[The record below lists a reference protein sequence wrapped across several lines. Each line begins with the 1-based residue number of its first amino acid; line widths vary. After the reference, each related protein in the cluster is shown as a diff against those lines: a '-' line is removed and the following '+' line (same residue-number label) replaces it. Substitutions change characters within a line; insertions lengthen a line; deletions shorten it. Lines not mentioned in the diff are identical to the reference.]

1 MGEFR
6 KNFHDMK
13 SAYER
18 CIDNFE
24 VLLALYPNNAELS
37 KLRDE
42 NRKFFQ
48 LFEETSPLSKM
59 MMGGK
64 RKERD
69 NAVEK
74 QVDDGNFAPSFSL
87 GLSQITPKKL
97 GDIMD
102 GFHNEKNKAAENQ
115 LLQRPRRGIRV
126 SEMCRSPYVSRVLD
140 ILGHKVTNEERIVWE
155 WLFENRLNRR

>member
-24 VLLALYPNNAELS
+24 VLLALYPNNAELG

-59 MMGGK
+59 MMGGTT
-64 RKERD
+64 R
-69 NAVEK
+69 N
-74 QVDDGNFAPSFSL
+74 L
-87 GLSQITPKKL
+87 LI
-97 GDIMD
+97 DIA
-102 GFHNEKNKAAENQ
+102 H
-115 LLQRPRRGIRV
+115 
-126 SEMCRSPYVSRVLD
+126 
-140 ILGHKVTNEERIVWE
+140 
-155 WLFENRLNRR
+155 